1 MISFEEYIKK
11 VEERIK
17 KYIPPRS
24 EWGPVEKALYGVKDI
39 YGVDP
44 KEARE
49 LRFKAIKFQFSRQ
62 YEQNRFYRKLCKSQN
77 IAPDDIKTEDD
88 FKKIPLLEDRFFK
101 SYPEG
106 RDFAFWIANI
116 YTGDLPEIF
125 INKRNPRIDDVL
137 REFNRRGLKIFYSS
151 GTSGRHTFIPR
162 DKKTFNRTIYG
173 AAKGFASMAY
183 PNLDFERV
191 RGYISLYAKNINL
204 FAGIMGGM
212 LFDLLEHVDYGIVLN
227 IEVTTNMLR
236 AAMRGRQNPIIRLAS
251 LYIDW
256 RRTKKFV
263 RWLKERHSNKDDI
276 ALLGAPFFLNHIM
289 NLLEKKGMSFD
300 FGERSFIVTGGGWK
314 VRENVRITTKEF
326 REKAE
331 RVLGIP
337 QTNCLDAYGMVE
349 GNGFAFHCPEGHYL
363 HLPYSF
369 YYPMIIGKDG
379 EKIEYG
385 ETGRFAF
392 LDALADS
399 YPGFIISGDEVKL
412 LEHCPVCDRPGP
424 VLEPEI
430 KRARGE
436 EIRGCAEEVRRMLSI
451 GSR

>member
-24 EWGPVEKALYGVKDI
+24 EWGPVEEALYGVKDI

-62 YEQNRFYRKLCKSQN
+62 YEQNRFYRKLCRSQN

-162 DKKTFNRTIYG
+162 DEKTFNRTIYG

-227 IEVTTNMLR
+227 IEVTTNMLQ

-300 FGERSFIVTGGGWK
+300 FGEKSFIVTGGGWK

-369 YYPMIIGKDG
+369 YYPMVIGKDG

-424 VLEPEI
+424 VLEPEV

-436 EIRGCAEEVRRMLSI
+436 EVRGCAEEIRRMLSI

>member
-24 EWGPVEKALYGVKDI
+24 EWGPVEEALYGVKDI

-62 YEQNRFYRKLCKSQN
+62 YEKNRFYRKLCKSQN
-77 IAPDDIKTEDD
+77 ISPSDIKSEDD

-137 REFNRRGLKIFYSS
+137 REFNGRGLKIFYSS

-162 DKKTFNRTIYG
+162 DEKTFNRTIYG

-191 RGYISLYAKNINL
+191 RGYLSLYAKNTNL

-212 LFDLLEHVDYGIVLN
+212 LSGLLEHVDYGIVLN